1 MSQTRS
7 YFKRFSVSM
16 PAHLC
21 GDLQA
26 MVEARG
32 TGNRSQF
39 IAELVEREILRSRQE
54 DPDRVMAG
62 TITLSYAENSN
73 ACANRLIRLRR
84 ANLEE
89 VISTQQVM
97 LEDGKLMETWLVQGE
112 VRVLRKMLAEA
123 LACSPGM
130 KGELNFTDALM
141 PPVRHNTYVF
151 ETYRRNDDI

>member
-1 MSQTRS
+1 MPKARA
-7 YFKRFSVSM
+7 YFKRFSVTM
-16 PAHLC
+16 PADLC
-21 GDLQA
+21 DALQA

-32 TGNRSQF
+32 TGNRSQV
-39 IAELVEREILRSRQE
+39 IAELVEREVVRTRQE
-54 DPDRVMAG
+54 NPDLVMAG
-62 TITLSYAENSN
+62 TITLTYAENSN

-123 LACSPGM
+123 LICSLGM

-141 PPVRHNTYVF
+141 PPVRHNKYVF
-151 ETYRRNDDI
+151 